1 MTRHGSLSHMAS
13 SNQLRPLRWLAPC
26 RMAIASSQT
35 SAHQNASKSS
45 AVRPASSVIDP
56 ISPINALQAAHSL
69 AAPEHKTP

>member
-13 SNQLRPLRWLAPC
+13 SNQRRPTGWLAPC
-26 RMAIASSQT
+26 RMAIAPSQT

-45 AVRPASSVIDP
+45 AVQPAKNVIDP
-56 ISPINALQAAHSL
+56 IGPIHASQAAHPL